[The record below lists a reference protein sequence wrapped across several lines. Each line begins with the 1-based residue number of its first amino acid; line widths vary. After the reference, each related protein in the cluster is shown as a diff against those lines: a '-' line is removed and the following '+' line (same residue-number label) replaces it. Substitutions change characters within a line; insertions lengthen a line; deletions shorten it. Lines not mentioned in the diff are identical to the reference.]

1 MNKLTT
7 KPTTSPRK
15 KITHG
20 ITFWLRTGKVNP
32 SIRGYKK
39 IQKYLADLEAQLI
52 DEGGGQAN
60 LTAAREILIR
70 STIRG
75 YGVIMLAELYASRY
89 SVVRPDQ
96 AKRGVLAFQPVLE
109 KGYIGILAQIRAN
122 LLALGL
128 DKRSPAEPDVLTFV
142 AEFDRNKA
150 EKAALDAKKRPEM
163 PQDERPETETPDITD
178 NSSGFTG
185 RENDD
190 RGGEDNG

>member
-1 MNKLTT
+1 MDKLNT
-7 KPTTSPRK
+7 KQTIPPRTK
-15 KITHG
+15 VTHG

-39 IQKYLADLEAQLI
+39 IQAYLQSLEKQLI

-60 LTAAREILIR
+60 LTAAREILVR

-96 AKRGVLAFQPVLE
+96 AKAGVLAFQPVLE

-128 DKRSPAEPDVLTFV
+128 
-142 AEFDRNKA
+142 
-150 EKAALDAKKRPEM
+150 
-163 PQDERPETETPDITD
+163 
-178 NSSGFTG
+178 
-185 RENDD
+185 
-190 RGGEDNG
+190 

>member
-1 MNKLTT
+1 MDKLTT
-7 KPTTSPRK
+7 KPTASPRK
-15 KITHG
+15 RLTHG
-20 ITFWLRTGKVNP
+20 IKFWLRTGKVNP

-39 IQKYLADLEAQLI
+39 IQKYLADLETQLI
-52 DEGGGQAN
+52 EEGGGQAN

-75 YGVIMLAELYASRY
+75 YGVIMLAELYASRH

-96 AKRGVLAFQPVLE
+96 AKHGVLAFQPVLE

-163 PQDERPETETPDITD
+163 PQDERPETETPDTTD
-178 NSSGFTG
+178 NSSGSTG

-190 RGGEDNG
+190 RGGEDDG